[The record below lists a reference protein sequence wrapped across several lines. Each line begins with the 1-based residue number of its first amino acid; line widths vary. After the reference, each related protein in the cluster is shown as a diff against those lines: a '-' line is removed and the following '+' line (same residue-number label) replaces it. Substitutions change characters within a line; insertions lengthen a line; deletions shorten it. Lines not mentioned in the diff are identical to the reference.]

1 MKLIKQLKFFI
12 FIFIFFTQ
20 ILLTNFANANGCGVS
35 NRTVDGNG
43 CTVTVI
49 SPITSTANDVDP
61 QPDGS
66 FLGVGIY
73 SDGKTGLII
82 NNSSNI
88 SITSTGTVNPYGIG
102 ILSSITASSVT
113 SITNSGII
121 TSTTTG
127 AATGDG
133 NSYGIT
139 NNGQIESTIG
149 TINNSGTIEGVST
162 GYGTARG
169 INNTSGTITS
179 IINSGNIKATA
190 TVNSGKTASYGTY
203 NGTALYNHGDLAGV
217 DINNK
222 KIALIGTI
230 TNRGVIDGTR
240 IGISNNASAAYS
252 EANITTIT
260 NTGTISTSIT
270 SVTSSTINGEA
281 DVTMAIIVQASG
293 ENSTATLTT
302 LNNSGTIK
310 TVASGT
316 GAYGILVDTRGTITT
331 INNSGTIQAGTS
343 AIGISETGRI
353 GTINLNKGS
362 VLIGDIQSNSSSSY
376 TLNMGVGAAKSYYVS
391 TSGTGLFTVNDL
403 DNRPVVKGSALAI
416 NIGSMEMAGENL
428 YQKTANITDAIDRN
442 VKNNKDTWVEP
453 YYSEST
459 RDSGGDSSQ
468 IRQFKNN
475 KQGINAGF
483 KVENSA
489 KPLQVIFNVDQT
501 KNNIDSSEHIINSDG
516 VMIGLMA
523 PTYTQYE
530 GYDVSVK
537 GLVGYANSKT
547 DRKILDNTSSTGER
561 TLTGE
566 YDSYYAVVGSAL
578 SKNYNLDKDLNANL
592 TLGVDLTSEFRDSYN
607 ENLYFK
613 YNSLE
618 LIQLQPRIQ
627 SEFIKTTGKDSNVFL
642 TAGVG
647 AREVLS
653 GKTQKYSMN
662 NTGVSFTAP
671 NSGDYYASLAVGTNM
686 NVAANV
692 NFYALVSAKM
702 SEKDT
707 ETYSASIGLKGT
719 F

>member
-1 MKLIKQLKFFI
+1 MKLIKQLKLTSLILLI
-12 FIFIFFTQ
+12 FLSTNTQQLFAADATISTATTSLVTLGDNDDLIVTTPGSITVSIATAVRNSGNNTTLDNSGTITSSSAISQTILLDASKTMLSLTNSGTISSTANENADSGAIYLSATSVLTTLTNTGTITANENAIFVNGTITTLTNSLTIFGGSTTSRDRERDLDGGNGIVISSSGLISNLTNSGTITGNKRDGIDQ
-20 ILLTNFANANGCGVS
+20 LGTITLLTNSGTIRAIVYDGINNDNGD
-35 NRTVDGNG
+35 VDGQA
-43 CTVTVI
+43 TI
-49 SPITSTANDVDP
+49 S
-61 QPDGS
+61 
-66 FLGVGIY
+66 
-73 SDGKTGLII
+73 
-82 NNSSNI
+82 
-88 SITSTGTVNPYGIG
+88 
-102 ILSSITASSVT
+102 
-113 SITNSGII
+113 
-121 TSTTTG
+121 
-127 AATGDG
+127 
-133 NSYGIT
+133 
-139 NNGQIESTIG
+139 
-149 TINNSGTIEGVST
+149 TINNSGTIRGNRHGIGQDDGLITTLTNT
-162 GYGTARG
+162 G
-169 INNTSGTITS
+169 S
-179 IINSGNIKATA
+179 IIGDTNAGVYSGASGNI
-190 TVNSGKTASYGTY
+190 
-203 NGTALYNHGDLAGV
+203 
-217 DINNK
+217 I
-222 KIALIGTI
+222 
-230 TNRGVIDGTR
+230 
-240 IGISNNASAAYS
+240 
-252 EANITTIT
+252 
-260 NTGTISTSIT
+260 
-270 SVTSSTINGEA
+270 TIN
-281 DVTMAIIVQASG
+281 
-293 ENSTATLTT
+293 
-302 LNNSGTIK
+302 NNSGTI
-310 TVASGT
+310 SG
-316 GAYGILVDTRGTITT
+316 ALYGIRNNGGSLTT
-331 INNSGTIQAGTS
+331 INNSGTISGGTNS
-343 AIGISETGRI
+343 ILNTGTL

-362 VLIGDIQSNSSSSY
+362 VLIGTISSTGNY
-376 TLNMGVGAAKSYYVS
+376 TLNMNVGGSKSYFVS
-391 TSGTGLFTVNDL
+391 TEGAGTITLNDL
-403 DNRPVVKGSALAI
+403 NNRPVVQGSALAI

-428 YQKTANITDAIDRN
+428 YQKTANITDAVDRN

-489 KPLQVIFNVDQT
+489 TPLQVIFNVDQT

-516 VMIGLMA
+516 VMIGLVA
-523 PTYTQYE
+523 PSYAKYE
-530 GYDVSVK
+530 GFDVSVK

-547 DRKILDNTSSTGER
+547 DRKILDNTTTTGSR

-592 TLGVDLTSEFRDSYN
+592 TLGVDLTSEFRDSYS

-692 NFYALVSAKM
+692 NFYTLVSAKM

-707 ETYSASIGLKGT
+707 ETYQASIGLKGT

>member
-1 MKLIKQLKFFI
+1 MKLIKQLTI
-12 FIFIFFTQ
+12 FIFIFFFFTR
-20 ILLTNFANANGCGVS
+20 VS
-35 NRTVDGNG
+35 LAQVTVSGDNQ
-43 CTVTVI
+43 TVTVT
-49 SPITSTANDVDP
+49 SPITGAV
-61 QPDGS
+61 
-66 FLGVGIY
+66 FGIL
-73 SDGKTGLII
+73 SDNRTGLII
-82 NNSSNI
+82 DNSSNI
-88 SITSTGTVNPYGIG
+88 SITGVGTTNPYGIG
-102 ILSSITASSVT
+102 ILSSTTVSSTT
-113 SITNSGII
+113 SITNSGTI

-127 AATGDG
+127 AAVGDG

-139 NNGQIESTIG
+139 NNGQIGSTIG
-149 TINNSGTIEGVST
+149 TITNSGTIEGVST

-179 IINSGNIKATA
+179 IINTGNIKATA
-190 TVNSGKTASYGTY
+190 IESSGSTTNNYGTY
-203 NGTALYNHGDLAGV
+203 NGTAIYNHGDLDGTINPAG
-217 DINNK
+217 DITN

-230 TNRGVIDGTR
+230 TNSGVVDGTR
-240 IGISNNASAAYS
+240 IGISNSASAAFS
-252 EANITTIT
+252 QANIGTIT
-260 NTGTISTSIT
+260 NTGTISTSI
-270 SVTSSTINGEA
+270 SNVTGTVINGEA
-281 DVTMAIIVQASG
+281 DVTMAIFVAASG
-293 ENSTATLTT
+293 ANSTATLTT

-316 GAYGILVDTRGTITT
+316 GAYGILVFDGGAITT
-331 INNSGTIQAGTS
+331 INNSGTIQARTS
-343 AIGISETGRI
+343 AIAISEAGSI

-376 TLNMGVGAAKSYYVS
+376 TLNMGVGAAKSYYVA
-391 TSGTGLFTVNDL
+391 TSGVGLFLVNDL

-416 NIGSMEMAGENL
+416 NIGSMEISGENL

-489 KPLQVIFNVDQT
+489 TPLQVIFNVDQT
-501 KNNIDSSEHIINSDG
+501 KNNIDNAEHIINSDG
-516 VMIGLMA
+516 VMIGLAA
-523 PTYTQYE
+523 PSYAKYE
-530 GYDVSVK
+530 GIDVSVK
-537 GLVGYANSKT
+537 GLVGYASNKT

-561 TLTGE
+561 TLTGK
-566 YDSYYAVVGSAL
+566 YNSYNAVIGLAL
-578 SKNYNLDKDLNANL
+578 SKNYNLAKDLNNNL
-592 TLGVDLTSEFRDSYN
+592 TLGVDLTSEFRDSYS

-613 YNSLE
+613 YNSLD
-618 LIQLQPRIQ
+618 LVQLQPRIQ
-627 SEFIKTTGKDSNVFL
+627 SEYIKTIGKDSNVFL

-647 AREVLS
+647 AREILS

-671 NSGDYYASLAVGTNM
+671 NSGDYYASIAAGTNM

-692 NFYALVSAKM
+692 NFYTLVSAKM
-702 SEKDT
+702 SDRDT
-707 ETYSASIGLKGT
+707 ETYQASLGLKGT

>member
-1 MKLIKQLKFFI
+1 MKLIKQLSFFLI
-12 FIFIFFTQ
+12 IFIFFTRVSIAQ
-20 ILLTNFANANGCGVS
+20 VTVSTNNQ
-35 NRTVDGNG
+35 
-43 CTVTVI
+43 TVTNT
-49 SPITSTANDVDP
+49 SPITGAV
-61 QPDGS
+61 
-66 FLGVGIY
+66 FGIL

-82 NNSSNI
+82 DNSSSI
-88 SITSTGTVNPYGIG
+88 SITGVGTTNPYGIG
-102 ILSSITASSVT
+102 ILSSTSASSAT

-127 AATGDG
+127 AAVGDG
-133 NSYGIT
+133 NSYGIN
-139 NNGQIESTIG
+139 NNGATGATIG
-149 TINNSGTIEGVST
+149 TITNSGTIKGVST
-162 GYGTARG
+162 GFGTARG
-169 INNTSGTITS
+169 INNTSGTITT
-179 IINSGNIKATA
+179 IINNGNIIATA
-190 TVNSGKTASYGTY
+190 TVDSGKSASYGSY
-203 NGTALYNHGDLAGV
+203 NGIALYNHGDLAGTTG
-217 DINNK
+217 NN

-230 TNRGVIDGTR
+230 TNSGIIDGTR
-240 IGISNNASAAYS
+240 IGISNNADANFST
-252 EANITTIT
+252 ANITTIN

-270 SVTSSTINGEA
+270 NVTSSVINGELDA
-281 DVTMAIIVQASG
+281 TFAILVTASG
-293 ENSTATLTT
+293 TDSTSTLTT

-310 TVASGT
+310 TIASGT
-316 GAYGILVDTRGTITT
+316 GAYGILVNTGGTITT
-331 INNSGTIQAGTS
+331 INNSGTIQAGTA
-343 AIGISETGRI
+343 AIAISTGGSI

-362 VLIGDIQSNSSSSY
+362 VLIGNITSNSSTSY
-376 TLNMGVGAAKSYYVS
+376 TLNMGVGGAKSYYVS

-428 YQKTANITDAIDRN
+428 YQKTANITDAVDRN

-459 RDSGGDSSQ
+459 RDSGGNSSQ

-483 KVENSA
+483 KVANSA
-489 KPLQVIFNVDQT
+489 TPLQVILNVDQT
-501 KNNIDSSEHIINSDG
+501 KNNIDSSEHVINGDS
-516 VMIGLMA
+516 VMIGLA
-523 PTYTQYE
+523 TPSYANYE
-530 GYDVSVK
+530 GIDVSVK

-561 TLTGE
+561 TLTGK
-566 YDSYYAVVGSAL
+566 YNSYNAVVGSAL
-578 SKNYNLDKDLNANL
+578 SKNYNLAKDLNNNI
-592 TLGVDLTSEFRDSYN
+592 TLGVDLTSEFRDSYS

-613 YNSLE
+613 YNSLN
-618 LIQLQPRIQ
+618 LVQLQPKIQ

-647 AREVLS
+647 AREILS

-671 NSGDYYASLAVGTNM
+671 NSGDYYASLAAGANI

-692 NFYALVSAKM
+692 NFYTLVSAKM

-707 ETYSASIGLKGT
+707 ETYQASIGLKGT

>member
-12 FIFIFFTQ
+12 FIFIFFTRAS
-20 ILLTNFANANGCGVS
+20 LADTFTVNASGTITIIAPS
-35 NRTVDGNG
+35 A
-43 CTVTVI
+43 TVTVT
-49 SPITSTANDVDP
+49 SPITSTANDSDP
-61 QPDGS
+61 DFS
-66 FLGVGIY
+66 LGVGIY
-73 SDGKTGLII
+73 NDGFTGLII

-102 ILSSITASSVT
+102 ILSSTTASSAT
-113 SITNSGII
+113 SITNSGTI
-121 TSTTTG
+121 TATTSG
-127 AATGDG
+127 AAVGDG

-139 NNGQIESTIG
+139 NNGQIGSIIG
-149 TINNSGTIEGVST
+149 TITNSGTIEGVST
-162 GYGTARG
+162 GAGTARG

-179 IINSGNIKATA
+179 IINTGNIKATA
-190 TVNSGKTASYGTY
+190 IESSGSTTNNYGTY
-203 NGTALYNHGDLAGV
+203 NGTAIYNHGDLAGA

-230 TNRGVIDGTR
+230 TNSGVVDGTR
-240 IGISNNASAAYS
+240 IGISNSASAAFS
-252 EANITTIT
+252 QANIGTIT
-260 NTGTISTSIT
+260 NTGTISTSI
-270 SVTSSTINGEA
+270 SNVTGTVINGEA
-281 DVTMAIIVQASG
+281 DVTMAIYVGGGTS
-293 ENSTATLTT
+293 STATLTT

-316 GAYGILVDTRGTITT
+316 GAYGILVFDGGTITA
-331 INNSGTIQAGTS
+331 INNSGTIQARTS
-343 AIGISETGRI
+343 AIAISEAGRI

-376 TLNMGVGAAKSYYVS
+376 TLNMGVGAAKSYYVA
-391 TSGTGLFTVNDL
+391 TSGVGLFLVNDL

-416 NIGSMEMAGENL
+416 NIGSMEISGENL

-489 KPLQVIFNVDQT
+489 TPLQVIFNVDQT
-501 KNNIDSSEHIINSDG
+501 KNNIDSSEHVINGDG
-516 VMIGLMA
+516 VMIGLVA
-523 PTYTQYE
+523 PSYTKYE
-530 GYDVSVK
+530 GIDISVK
-537 GLVGYANSKT
+537 GLVGYASNKT

-561 TLTGE
+561 TLTGK
-566 YDSYYAVVGSAL
+566 YNSYNAVIGLAL
-578 SKNYNLDKDLNANL
+578 SKNYNLAKDLNNNL
-592 TLGVDLTSEFRDSYN
+592 TLGVDLTSEFRDSYS

-613 YNSLE
+613 YNSLD
-618 LIQLQPRIQ
+618 LVQLQPRIQ
-627 SEFIKTTGKDSNVFL
+627 SEYIKTIGKDSNVFL

-647 AREVLS
+647 AREILS

-671 NSGDYYASLAVGTNM
+671 NSGDYYASIAAGTNM

-692 NFYALVSAKM
+692 NFYTLVSAKM
-702 SEKDT
+702 SDRDT
-707 ETYSASIGLKGT
+707 ETYQASLGLKGT

>member
-1 MKLIKQLKFFI
+1 MKLIKQLKL
-12 FIFIFFTQ
+12 TSL
-20 ILLTNFANANGCGVS
+20 ILL
-35 NRTVDGNG
+35 
-43 CTVTVI
+43 I
-49 SPITSTANDVDP
+49 
-61 QPDGS
+61 
-66 FLGVGIY
+66 FL
-73 SDGKTGLII
+73 S
-82 NNSSNI
+82 
-88 SITSTGTVNPYGIG
+88 
-102 ILSSITASSVT
+102 
-113 SITNSGII
+113 
-121 TSTTTG
+121 
-127 AATGDG
+127 
-133 NSYGIT
+133 
-139 NNGQIESTIG
+139 
-149 TINNSGTIEGVST
+149 
-162 GYGTARG
+162 
-169 INNTSGTITS
+169 
-179 IINSGNIKATA
+179 
-190 TVNSGKTASYGTY
+190 
-203 NGTALYNHGDLAGV
+203 
-217 DINNK
+217 
-222 KIALIGTI
+222 
-230 TNRGVIDGTR
+230 
-240 IGISNNASAAYS
+240 
-252 EANITTIT
+252 T
-260 NTGTISTSIT
+260 NTQQLFAADATISTATTLSLTLVDNDDLIVTTPGSIT
-270 SVTSSTINGEA
+270 
-281 DVTMAIIVQASG
+281 M
-293 ENSTATLTT
+293 STATAVQNSGDNTT
-302 LNNSGTIK
+302 LNNSGTITSSFAGASSTILLDASK
-310 TVASGT
+310 TMLSLTNSGTISSSASDNTFGAIHLSATSVLTTLTNTGTITSNQDAIVVNGTITTLTNSLTISGGTSPLVGNGENGINISSSGLISNLTNSGEIIGQRDGIDQLGTITLLTNSGTIRATSFDGINNDDPGAGEATISTINNSGTIRGNRHGIGQDDGLITTLTNTGSIIGDTNAGVYSGASGNIIT
-316 GAYGILVDTRGTITT
+316 INNNSGTISGALYGIRNNGGSLTT
-331 INNSGTIQAGTS
+331 INNSGTISGGTNS
-343 AIGISETGRI
+343 ILNTGTL

-362 VLIGDIQSNSSSSY
+362 VLIGTISSTGSY
-376 TLNMGVGAAKSYYVS
+376 TLNMNVGASKSYFVS
-391 TSGTGLFTVNDL
+391 TEGAGTITLNDL
-403 DNRPVVKGSALAI
+403 NNRPVVKGSALAI

-516 VMIGLMA
+516 VMIGLVA
-523 PTYTQYE
+523 PSYAKYE
-530 GYDVSVK
+530 GFDVSVK

-547 DRKILDNTSSTGER
+547 DRKILDNTTTTGER

-592 TLGVDLTSEFRDSYN
+592 TLGVDLTSEFRDSYS

-613 YNSLE
+613 YNSLD
-618 LIQLQPRIQ
+618 LVQLQPRIQ

-686 NVAANV
+686 NVVANV

-702 SEKDT
+702 SDRDT
-707 ETYSASIGLKGT
+707 ETYQASIGLKGT

>member
-1 MKLIKQLKFFI
+1 MQNSTITNSGTITGSTAGIVNLGTGITITNSGTITGGTSSISNSGVINLTLNQGSKLI
-12 FIFIFFTQ
+12 
-20 ILLTNFANANGCGVS
+20 G
-35 NRTVDGNG
+35 
-43 CTVTVI
+43 
-49 SPITSTANDVDP
+49 
-61 QPDGS
+61 
-66 FLGVGIY
+66 
-73 SDGKTGLII
+73 
-82 NNSSNI
+82 
-88 SITSTGTVNPYGIG
+88 
-102 ILSSITASSVT
+102 
-113 SITNSGII
+113 SITNSGTLNI
-121 TSTTTG
+121 TS
-127 AATGDG
+127 
-133 NSYGIT
+133 N
-139 NNGQIESTIG
+139 
-149 TINNSGTIEGVST
+149 
-162 GYGTARG
+162 
-169 INNTSGTITS
+169 
-179 IINSGNIKATA
+179 
-190 TVNSGKTASYGTY
+190 
-203 NGTALYNHGDLAGV
+203 
-217 DINNK
+217 
-222 KIALIGTI
+222 
-230 TNRGVIDGTR
+230 
-240 IGISNNASAAYS
+240 
-252 EANITTIT
+252 
-260 NTGTISTSIT
+260 
-270 SVTSSTINGEA
+270 
-281 DVTMAIIVQASG
+281 
-293 ENSTATLTT
+293 
-302 LNNSGTIK
+302 
-310 TVASGT
+310 
-316 GAYGILVDTRGTITT
+316 
-331 INNSGTIQAGTS
+331 
-343 AIGISETGRI
+343 
-353 GTINLNKGS
+353 
-362 VLIGDIQSNSSSSY
+362 
-376 TLNMGVGAAKSYYVS
+376 VGAAKSYAY
-391 TSGTGLFTVNDL
+391 SGTVTSLTDL
-403 DNRPVVKGSALAI
+403 NNRPSALGSAVAI
-416 NIGSMEMAGENL
+416 NIGSMEISGENL
-428 YQKTANITDAIDRN
+428 YQKTASITDAIDRN

-459 RDSGGDSSQ
+459 RDSEGDSSQ

-483 KVENSA
+483 KVANSA

-647 AREVLS
+647 AREILS

-662 NTGVSFTAP
+662 NTGVSFTTP
-671 NSGDYYASLAVGTNM
+671 NSGDYYASLAAGTNM

-707 ETYSASIGLKGT
+707 ETYQASLGLKGT

>member
-1 MKLIKQLKFFI
+1 MKLIKQLKL
-12 FIFIFFTQ
+12 TSL
-20 ILLTNFANANGCGVS
+20 ILL
-35 NRTVDGNG
+35 
-43 CTVTVI
+43 I
-49 SPITSTANDVDP
+49 
-61 QPDGS
+61 
-66 FLGVGIY
+66 FL
-73 SDGKTGLII
+73 S
-82 NNSSNI
+82 
-88 SITSTGTVNPYGIG
+88 
-102 ILSSITASSVT
+102 
-113 SITNSGII
+113 
-121 TSTTTG
+121 
-127 AATGDG
+127 
-133 NSYGIT
+133 
-139 NNGQIESTIG
+139 
-149 TINNSGTIEGVST
+149 
-162 GYGTARG
+162 
-169 INNTSGTITS
+169 
-179 IINSGNIKATA
+179 
-190 TVNSGKTASYGTY
+190 
-203 NGTALYNHGDLAGV
+203 
-217 DINNK
+217 
-222 KIALIGTI
+222 
-230 TNRGVIDGTR
+230 
-240 IGISNNASAAYS
+240 
-252 EANITTIT
+252 T
-260 NTGTISTSIT
+260 NTQQLFAADATISTATTSLVTLGDNDDLIVATPGSIT
-270 SVTSSTINGEA
+270 
-281 DVTMAIIVQASG
+281 M
-293 ENSTATLTT
+293 STATAVQNSGDNTT
-302 LNNSGTIK
+302 LNNSGTITSSFSGASTTIQLDDGK
-310 TVASGT
+310 TMLSLTNSGTISSTASNNALFGAIHLAPNSVLTTLTNTGTITSNENAIFVNGTITTLTNSLTISGGTSPLVGDGENGIVISSTGLISNLTNSGEIIGQRDGIDQLGTITLLTNTGTIRATSFDGINNDDPGAGEATISTINNSGTIRGNRHGIGQDDGLITTLTNTGSIIGDTNAGVYSGASGNIIT
-316 GAYGILVDTRGTITT
+316 INNNSGTISGALYGIRNNGGSLTT
-331 INNSGTIQAGTS
+331 INNSGTISGGTNS
-343 AIGISETGRI
+343 ILNTGTL

-362 VLIGDIQSNSSSSY
+362 VLIGTISSTGNY
-376 TLNMGVGAAKSYYVS
+376 TLNMNVGGSKSYFVS
-391 TSGTGLFTVNDL
+391 TEGAGTITLNDL
-403 DNRPVVKGSALAI
+403 NNRPVVQGSALAI

-428 YQKTANITDAIDRN
+428 YQKTANITDAVDRN

-516 VMIGLMA
+516 VMIGLVA
-523 PTYTQYE
+523 PSYAKYE
-530 GYDVSVK
+530 GFDVSVK

-547 DRKILDNTSSTGER
+547 DRKILDNTTTTGSR

-592 TLGVDLTSEFRDSYN
+592 TLGVDLTSEFRDSYS

-613 YNSLE
+613 YNSLD
-618 LIQLQPRIQ
+618 LVQLQPRIQ

-692 NFYALVSAKM
+692 NFYTLVSAKM

-707 ETYSASIGLKGT
+707 ETYQASIGLKGT

>member
-1 MKLIKQLKFFI
+1 MIKFRYLLIVFLFNFFLKSAYSQSSCTANASTTENCTGPLTI
-12 FIFIFFTQ
+12 NESNKTISNPYTISFTGSGSSFYYG
-20 ILLTNFANANGCGVS
+20 INSSGSSNTITNLNTINGTVTSGYAYGIKNTGSNSITTNTGTINLTNSAGSNGNTYGILDTTGSNNTLVNSGRINVTSPVWYSHGLYSNSVNTNSINSGIINAVDTAATTSVYGAIGFYTDSS
-35 NRTVDGNG
+35 NNTLTNTGNISATG
-43 CTVTVI
+43 SVNYGYAVVI
-49 SPITSTANDVDP
+49 NPSASNFTLVNSSTISGTSTT
-61 QPDGS
+61 S
-66 FLGVGIY
+66 F
-73 SDGKTGLII
+73 
-82 NNSSNI
+82 
-88 SITSTGTVNPYGIG
+88 GIG
-102 ILSSITASSVT
+102 LRDSVGGAT
-113 SITNSGII
+113 ITNSGTISGTSTSGQGYGIQLRNTITNTKITNTNTGII
-121 TSTTTG
+121 TGSTAGIINTG
-127 AATGDG
+127 T
-133 NSYGIT
+133 GIT
-139 NNGQIESTIG
+139 ITNSGTITGG
-149 TINNSGTIEGVST
+149 TSSINNSGV
-162 GYGTARG
+162 
-169 INNTSGTITS
+169 INLTLNQGS
-179 IINSGNIKATA
+179 K
-190 TVNSGKTASYGTY
+190 
-203 NGTALYNHGDLAGV
+203 
-217 DINNK
+217 
-222 KIALIGTI
+222 LIGTI
-230 TNRGVIDGTR
+230 TNSGTL
-240 IGISNNASAAYS
+240 
-252 EANITTIT
+252 NIT
-260 NTGTISTSIT
+260 
-270 SVTSSTINGEA
+270 
-281 DVTMAIIVQASG
+281 
-293 ENSTATLTT
+293 
-302 LNNSGTIK
+302 
-310 TVASGT
+310 
-316 GAYGILVDTRGTITT
+316 
-331 INNSGTIQAGTS
+331 
-343 AIGISETGRI
+343 
-353 GTINLNKGS
+353 
-362 VLIGDIQSNSSSSY
+362 SN
-376 TLNMGVGAAKSYYVS
+376 VGAAKSYAY
-391 TSGTGLFTVNDL
+391 SGTVTSLTDSN
-403 DNRPVVKGSALAI
+403 NRPSALGSAVAI
-416 NIGSMEMAGENL
+416 NIGSMEASGENL
-428 YQKTANITDAIDRN
+428 YQKTASITDAIDRN

-459 RDSGGDSSQ
+459 RDSEGDSSQ

-483 KVENSA
+483 KVANSA

-523 PTYTQYE
+523 PTYMQYE

-647 AREVLS
+647 AREILS

-671 NSGDYYASLAVGTNM
+671 NSGDYYASLAAGTNM

-707 ETYSASIGLKGT
+707 ETYQASLGLKGT

>member
-1 MKLIKQLKFFI
+1 MKLFKQLSFFLI
-12 FIFIFFTQ
+12 IFFFFTRAS
-20 ILLTNFANANGCGVS
+20 FAQVTVSAN
-35 NRTVDGNG
+35 NQ
-43 CTVTVI
+43 TVTVT
-49 SPITSTANDVDP
+49 SPITVTADDENP
-61 QPDGS
+61 PLI
-66 FLGVGIY
+66 LGVGIY
-73 SDGKTGLII
+73 NDGFTGLII

-102 ILSSITASSVT
+102 ILSSTSASSAT

-127 AATGDG
+127 AAVGDG

-139 NNGQIESTIG
+139 NNGATGATIG
-149 TINNSGTIEGVST
+149 TITNSGTIEGVST
-162 GYGTARG
+162 GSGTARG

-179 IINSGNIKATA
+179 IINTGNILARA
-190 TVNSGKTASYGTY
+190 IESSGSTNPLYGTF
-203 NGTALYNHGDLAGV
+203 NGTALYNHGDLAGTSG
-217 DINNK
+217 NN

-230 TNRGVIDGTR
+230 TNSGVIDGTR
-240 IGISNNASAAYS
+240 IGISNTADQNFS
-252 EANITTIT
+252 ESNITTIN

-270 SVTSSTINGEA
+270 SVTGSTNVQGFTDATFAIL
-281 DVTMAIIVQASG
+281 VTASG
-293 ENSTATLTT
+293 TDSTSTLTT

-310 TVASGT
+310 TIASGT
-316 GAYGILVDTRGTITT
+316 GAYGILVNTSGTITT
-331 INNSGTIQAGTS
+331 INNSGTIQAGTA
-343 AIGISETGRI
+343 AIAISTGGSI

-362 VLIGDIQSNSSSSY
+362 VLIGNITSNSSTSY
-376 TLNMGVGAAKSYYVS
+376 TLNMGVGGAKSYYVS

-428 YQKTANITDAIDRN
+428 YQKTANITDAVDRN
-442 VKNNKDTWVEP
+442 VKSNKDTWVEP

-459 RDSGGDSSQ
+459 RDSGGNSSQ

-475 KQGINAGF
+475 KQGVNAGF
-483 KVENSA
+483 KVANSTT
-489 KPLQVIFNVDQT
+489 PLQVILNVDQT
-501 KNNIDSSEHIINSDG
+501 KNNIDSSEHVINGDS
-516 VMIGLMA
+516 VMIGLA
-523 PTYTQYE
+523 TPSYTNYE
-530 GYDVSVK
+530 GIDVSVK

-561 TLTGE
+561 ILTGE

-578 SKNYNLDKDLNANL
+578 SKNYNLAKDLNNNI
-592 TLGVDLTSEFRDSYN
+592 TFGVDLTSEFRDSYS

-613 YNSLE
+613 YNSLN
-618 LIQLQPRIQ
+618 IVQLQPKIQ

-647 AREVLS
+647 AREILS

-671 NSGDYYASLAVGTNM
+671 NSGDYYASLAAGANI

-692 NFYALVSAKM
+692 NFYTLVSAKM

-707 ETYSASIGLKGT
+707 ETYQASIGLKGT

>member
-1 MKLIKQLKFFI
+1 MIKFRYLLIVFFI
-12 FIFIFFTQ
+12 NFFLKSTYSQ
-20 ILLTNFANANGCGVS
+20 ACDANVSTERDCTGPLTINESNKTISNPYTISFTGSGSSFYYGINSSGSSNTITNLNTINGTVTSGYAYGIKNTGSNSITTNTGTINLTNSAGSNGNTYGILDTTGSNNTLVNSGRINVTSPVWYSHGLYSNSVNTNSINSGIVNAVDTAVTASVYGAIGFYTDS
-35 NRTVDGNG
+35 NNNTLTNTGNISATG
-43 CTVTVI
+43 SVNHGYAVVI
-49 SPITSTANDVDP
+49 NRNFTLV
-61 QPDGS
+61 
-66 FLGVGIY
+66 
-73 SDGKTGLII
+73 
-82 NNSSNI
+82 NSSTI
-88 SITSTGTVNPYGIG
+88 SGTSITSFGIG
-102 ILSSITASSVT
+102 LRDSVGGAT
-113 SITNSGII
+113 ITNSGTISGTSTSGQGYGIQLRNTITNTKITNTNTGII
-121 TSTTTG
+121 TGSTAGIINTG
-127 AATGDG
+127 T
-133 NSYGIT
+133 GIT
-139 NNGQIESTIG
+139 ITNSGTITGG
-149 TINNSGTIEGVST
+149 TSSINNSGV
-162 GYGTARG
+162 
-169 INNTSGTITS
+169 INLTLNQGS
-179 IINSGNIKATA
+179 K
-190 TVNSGKTASYGTY
+190 
-203 NGTALYNHGDLAGV
+203 
-217 DINNK
+217 
-222 KIALIGTI
+222 LIGTI
-230 TNRGVIDGTR
+230 TNSGTL
-240 IGISNNASAAYS
+240 
-252 EANITTIT
+252 NIT
-260 NTGTISTSIT
+260 
-270 SVTSSTINGEA
+270 
-281 DVTMAIIVQASG
+281 
-293 ENSTATLTT
+293 
-302 LNNSGTIK
+302 
-310 TVASGT
+310 
-316 GAYGILVDTRGTITT
+316 
-331 INNSGTIQAGTS
+331 
-343 AIGISETGRI
+343 
-353 GTINLNKGS
+353 
-362 VLIGDIQSNSSSSY
+362 SN
-376 TLNMGVGAAKSYYVS
+376 VGAAKSYAY
-391 TSGTGLFTVNDL
+391 SGTVTSLTDSN
-403 DNRPVVKGSALAI
+403 NRPSALGSAVAI
-416 NIGSMEMAGENL
+416 NIGSMEVSGENL
-428 YQKTANITDAIDRN
+428 YQKTANITDAVDRN
-442 VKNNKDTWVEP
+442 IKNNKDTWVEP

-459 RDSGGDSSQ
+459 RDSEGDSSQ

-483 KVENSA
+483 KVTNSA

-523 PTYTQYE
+523 PTYMQYE

-642 TAGVG
+642 TAGAG

-671 NSGDYYASLAVGTNM
+671 NSGDYYASLAAGTNM

-707 ETYSASIGLKGT
+707 ETYQASLGLKGT

>member
-1 MKLIKQLKFFI
+1 MKLIKQLSLLLI
-12 FIFIFFTQ
+12 IFIFFTQ
-20 ILLTNFANANGCGVS
+20 ASLAQVTVSTNNQ
-35 NRTVDGNG
+35 
-43 CTVTVI
+43 TVTNT
-49 SPITSTANDVDP
+49 SPITGAV
-61 QPDGS
+61 
-66 FLGVGIY
+66 FGIL

-88 SITSTGTVNPYGIG
+88 SITGVGTTNPYGIG
-102 ILSSITASSVT
+102 ILSSALASSVT

-127 AATGDG
+127 AAVGDG
-133 NSYGIT
+133 NSYGIF
-139 NNGQIESTIG
+139 NNGQIGATIG
-149 TINNSGTIEGVST
+149 TITNSGTIEGVST
-162 GYGTARG
+162 GFGTARG
-169 INNTSGTITS
+169 INNTSGTINS
-179 IINSGNIKATA
+179 IINTGNIKATA
-190 TVNSGKTASYGTY
+190 GANSGKTASYGTF
-203 NGTALYNHGDLAGV
+203 NGIALYNHGDLFGTSG
-217 DINNK
+217 NE
-222 KIALIGTI
+222 KIALIGSI
-230 TNRGVIDGTR
+230 TNSGVIDGTR
-240 IGISNNASAAYS
+240 IGISNNASANFS
-252 EANITTIT
+252 QANITTIN

-270 SVTSSTINGEA
+270 NVTSSEINGELDA
-281 DVTMAIIVQASG
+281 TFAILVTASG
-293 ENSTATLTT
+293 TDSTSTLTT

-316 GAYGILVDTRGTITT
+316 GAYGILVNTRGTITT
-331 INNSGTIQAGTS
+331 INNSGTIQAGTA
-343 AIGISETGRI
+343 AIAISDGGSI

-362 VLIGDIQSNSSSSY
+362 VLIGNITSNSTTSY

-428 YQKTANITDAIDRN
+428 YQKTANITDAVDRN
-442 VKNNKDTWVEP
+442 IKNNKDTWVEP

-459 RDSGGDSSQ
+459 RDSGGNSSQ

-483 KVENSA
+483 KVENSTT
-489 KPLQVIFNVDQT
+489 PLQFILNVDQT
-501 KNNIDSSEHIINSDG
+501 KNNIDNLEHVINGDS
-516 VMIGLMA
+516 VMIGLA
-523 PTYTQYE
+523 TPSYANYE
-530 GYDVSVK
+530 GFDVSAK

-561 TLTGE
+561 ILTGE

-578 SKNYNLDKDLNANL
+578 SKNYNFDKDLNANL
-592 TLGVDLTSEFRDSYN
+592 TLGVDLTSEFRDSYS

-613 YNSLE
+613 YNSLN
-618 LIQLQPRIQ
+618 LVQLQPKIQ

-662 NTGVSFTAP
+662 NTGVSFTTP
-671 NSGDYYASLAVGTNM
+671 NSGDYYASLAAGTNI
-686 NVAANV
+686 NVVANV
-692 NFYALVSAKM
+692 NFTALVSAKM

-707 ETYSASIGLKGT
+707 ETYQASIGLKGT

>member
-1 MKLIKQLKFFI
+1 MKLIKQLSFLLI
-12 FIFIFFTQ
+12 VFIFFTQ
-20 ILLTNFANANGCGVS
+20 ASLAQVTVSTN
-35 NRTVDGNG
+35 DQ
-43 CTVTVI
+43 TVTI
-49 SPITSTANDVDP
+49 TSPITGAV
-61 QPDGS
+61 
-66 FLGVGIY
+66 FGIL

-82 NNSSNI
+82 DNSSSI
-88 SITSTGTVNPYGIG
+88 SITGVGTTNPYGIG
-102 ILSSITASSVT
+102 ILSSALASSVT

-127 AATGDG
+127 AAVGDG
-133 NSYGIT
+133 NSYGIM
-139 NNGQIESTIG
+139 NNAATGATIG
-149 TINNSGTIEGVST
+149 TINNRGTIEGVST

-203 NGTALYNHGDLAGV
+203 NGTAIYNHGDLAGA

-222 KIALIGTI
+222 KIALIGSI
-230 TNRGVIDGTR
+230 TNSGVVDGTR
-240 IGISNNASAAYS
+240 IGISNNASASHS

-260 NTGTISTSIT
+260 NTGTISTSI
-270 SVTSSTINGEA
+270 SNVTGTVINGEA
-281 DVTMAIIVQASG
+281 DVTMAIIVEAAG
-293 ENSTATLTT
+293 TGSTATLTT

-459 RDSGGDSSQ
+459 RDSGGNSSQ

-483 KVENSA
+483 KVANSA
-489 KPLQVIFNVDQT
+489 TPLQVIFNIDQT
-501 KNNIDSSEHIINSDG
+501 KNNIDNLEHVINGDS
-516 VMIGLMA
+516 VMIGLA
-523 PTYTQYE
+523 TLSYANYE
-530 GYDVSVK
+530 GFDVSVK
-537 GLVGYANSKT
+537 GLVGYASNKT

-561 TLTGE
+561 TLTGK
-566 YDSYYAVVGSAL
+566 YNSYNAVIGSAL
-578 SKNYNLDKDLNANL
+578 SKNYNLDKDLNNNI
-592 TLGVDLTSEFRDSYN
+592 TLGVDLTSEFRDSYS

-613 YNSLE
+613 YNSLN
-618 LIQLQPRIQ
+618 LVQLQPKIQ
-627 SEFIKTTGKDSNVFL
+627 SEFVKTTGKDSNVFL

-692 NFYALVSAKM
+692 NFYTLVSAKM

-707 ETYSASIGLKGT
+707 ETYQASIGLKGT

>member
-1 MKLIKQLKFFI
+1 MKLIKQLSFFLI
-12 FIFIFFTQ
+12 IFIFFTRVSIAQ
-20 ILLTNFANANGCGVS
+20 VTVSTNNQ
-35 NRTVDGNG
+35 
-43 CTVTVI
+43 TVTNT
-49 SPITSTANDVDP
+49 SPITGAV
-61 QPDGS
+61 
-66 FLGVGIY
+66 FGIL

-82 NNSSNI
+82 DNSSSI
-88 SITSTGTVNPYGIG
+88 SITGVGTTNPYGIG
-102 ILSSITASSVT
+102 ILSSTSASSAT

-127 AATGDG
+127 AAVGDG
-133 NSYGIT
+133 NSYGIN
-139 NNGQIESTIG
+139 NNGATGATIG
-149 TINNSGTIEGVST
+149 TITNSGTIKGVST
-162 GYGTARG
+162 GFGTARG
-169 INNTSGTITS
+169 INNTSGTITT
-179 IINSGNIKATA
+179 IINNGNIIATA
-190 TVNSGKTASYGTY
+190 TVDSGKSASYGSY
-203 NGTALYNHGDLAGV
+203 NGIALYNHGDLAGTTG
-217 DINNK
+217 NN

-230 TNRGVIDGTR
+230 TNSGIIDGTR
-240 IGISNNASAAYS
+240 IGISNNADANFST
-252 EANITTIT
+252 ANITTIN

-270 SVTSSTINGEA
+270 NVTSSVINGELDA
-281 DVTMAIIVQASG
+281 TFAILVTASG
-293 ENSTATLTT
+293 TDSTSTLTT

-310 TVASGT
+310 TIASGT
-316 GAYGILVDTRGTITT
+316 GAYGILVNTGGTITT
-331 INNSGTIQAGTS
+331 INNSGTIQAGTA
-343 AIGISETGRI
+343 AIAISTGGSI

-362 VLIGDIQSNSSSSY
+362 VLIGNITSNSSTSY
-376 TLNMGVGAAKSYYVS
+376 TLNMGVGGAKSYYVS

-428 YQKTANITDAIDRN
+428 YQKTANITDAVDRN

-459 RDSGGDSSQ
+459 RDSGGNSSQ

-483 KVENSA
+483 KVANSA
-489 KPLQVIFNVDQT
+489 TPLQVILNVDQT
-501 KNNIDSSEHIINSDG
+501 KNNIDSSEHVINGDS
-516 VMIGLMA
+516 VMIGLA
-523 PTYTQYE
+523 TPSYANYE
-530 GYDVSVK
+530 GIDVSVK

-561 TLTGE
+561 TLTGK
-566 YDSYYAVVGSAL
+566 YNSYNAVVGSAL
-578 SKNYNLDKDLNANL
+578 SKNYNLAKDLNNNI
-592 TLGVDLTSEFRDSYN
+592 TLGVDLTSEFRDSYS

-613 YNSLE
+613 YNSLN
-618 LIQLQPRIQ
+618 LVQLQPKIQ

-647 AREVLS
+647 AREILS

-662 NTGVSFTAP
+662 NTGVSFTTP

-692 NFYALVSAKM
+692 NFYTLVSAKM

-707 ETYSASIGLKGT
+707 ETYQASIGLKGT

>member
-1 MKLIKQLKFFI
+1 MIKFRYLLILFLLNLFI
-12 FIFIFFTQ
+12 KSAYSQ
-20 ILLTNFANANGCGVS
+20 C
-35 NRTVDGNG
+35 
-43 CTVTVI
+43 
-49 SPITSTANDVDP
+49 TANSNNT
-61 QPDGS
+61 GS
-66 FLGVGIY
+66 CTGPLNVTSSSNTISNSGTISFTGMYGINI
-73 SDGKTGLII
+73 SG
-82 NNSSNI
+82 SSNI
-88 SITSTGTVNPYGIG
+88 ISNLNTINGTVSGSAYSIYDSSSEGNIILNTNLISLRSSTFDSWGIY
-102 ILSSITASSVT
+102 IVSATNEQ
-113 SITNSGII
+113 ITNSGTINLV
-121 TSTTTG
+121 
-127 AATGDG
+127 AA
-133 NSYGIT
+133 NSSYGIESRGSNAEVT
-139 NNGQIESTIG
+139 NSGTITATATGSGNAFGITSLGSSAIITNTGVISATSLTGPGLAFKNNNSSSNLIFLNSGTLSGTSTSSIGYAIDNDGSNLTFSNTGTLRGTSTSSFGTGFRHRNGSAALTNSGTIG
-149 TINNSGTIEGVST
+149 GTSASGTGYGLYLTGNNVTITNTNTGTITGSTAGIFNSGTGITITNSGTITGVTDSINNSGV
-162 GYGTARG
+162 
-169 INNTSGTITS
+169 INLTLNQGS
-179 IINSGNIKATA
+179 K
-190 TVNSGKTASYGTY
+190 
-203 NGTALYNHGDLAGV
+203 
-217 DINNK
+217 
-222 KIALIGTI
+222 LIGTI
-230 TNRGVIDGTR
+230 TNSGTL
-240 IGISNNASAAYS
+240 
-252 EANITTIT
+252 NIT
-260 NTGTISTSIT
+260 
-270 SVTSSTINGEA
+270 
-281 DVTMAIIVQASG
+281 
-293 ENSTATLTT
+293 
-302 LNNSGTIK
+302 
-310 TVASGT
+310 
-316 GAYGILVDTRGTITT
+316 
-331 INNSGTIQAGTS
+331 
-343 AIGISETGRI
+343 
-353 GTINLNKGS
+353 
-362 VLIGDIQSNSSSSY
+362 SN
-376 TLNMGVGAAKSYYVS
+376 VGAAKSYAY
-391 TSGTGLFTVNDL
+391 SGTVTSLTDSN
-403 DNRPVVKGSALAI
+403 NRPSALGSAVAI
-416 NIGSMEMAGENL
+416 NIGSMEASGENL
-428 YQKTANITDAIDRN
+428 YQKTASITDAVDRN

-459 RDSGGDSSQ
+459 RDSEGDSSQ

-483 KVENSA
+483 KVTNSA

-523 PTYTQYE
+523 PTYMQYE

-537 GLVGYANSKT
+537 GLVGYANNKT
-547 DRKILDNTSSTGER
+547 DRKVLDNTSSTGER
-561 TLTGE
+561 TLTGD

-671 NSGDYYASLAVGTNM
+671 NSGDYYASLAAGTNM

-707 ETYSASIGLKGT
+707 ETYQASLGLKGT

>member
-1 MKLIKQLKFFI
+1 MKLIKQLSLLLI
-12 FIFIFFTQ
+12 IFFFFTRASIAQ
-20 ILLTNFANANGCGVS
+20 VTVSTNNQ
-35 NRTVDGNG
+35 
-43 CTVTVI
+43 TVTVT
-49 SPITSTANDVDP
+49 SPITGAV
-61 QPDGS
+61 
-66 FLGVGIY
+66 FGIL

-82 NNSSNI
+82 DNSSSI
-88 SITSTGTVNPYGIG
+88 SITGVGTTNPYGIG
-102 ILSSITASSVT
+102 ILSSTSASSAT

-127 AATGDG
+127 AAVGDG

-139 NNGQIESTIG
+139 NNGATGATIG
-149 TINNSGTIEGVST
+149 TITNSGTIKGVST
-162 GYGTARG
+162 GFGTARG
-169 INNTSGTITS
+169 INNTSGTITT
-179 IINSGNIKATA
+179 IINNGNIIATA
-190 TVNSGKTASYGTY
+190 TVDSGKSASYGSY
-203 NGTALYNHGDLAGV
+203 NGIALYNHGDLAGTTG
-217 DINNK
+217 NN

-230 TNRGVIDGTR
+230 TNSGIIDGTR
-240 IGISNNASAAYS
+240 IGISNNADANFST
-252 EANITTIT
+252 ANITTIN

-270 SVTSSTINGEA
+270 NVTSSVINGELDA
-281 DVTMAIIVQASG
+281 TFAILVSASG
-293 ENSTATLTT
+293 TGSTATLTT

-310 TVASGT
+310 TVASGS
-316 GAYGILVDTRGTITT
+316 GAYGILVNTGGTITT
-331 INNSGTIQAGTS
+331 INNSGTIQAGTA
-343 AIGISETGRI
+343 AIAINTGGSI

-362 VLIGDIQSNSSSSY
+362 VLIGNITSNSTTSY

-428 YQKTANITDAIDRN
+428 YQKTTNITDAIDRN

-459 RDSGGDSSQ
+459 RDSGGNSSQ

-483 KVENSA
+483 KVENSTT
-489 KPLQVIFNVDQT
+489 PLQVIFNVDQT
-501 KNNIDSSEHIINSDG
+501 KNNIDSSEHVINGDS
-516 VMIGLMA
+516 VMIGLA
-523 PTYTQYE
+523 TPSYANYE
-530 GYDVSVK
+530 GIDVSVK
-537 GLVGYANSKT
+537 GLVGYANNKT

-561 TLTGE
+561 ILTGE

-592 TLGVDLTSEFRDSYN
+592 IFGVDLTSEFRDSYS

-613 YNSLE
+613 YNSLN
-618 LIQLQPRIQ
+618 LVQLQPKIQ

-662 NTGVSFTAP
+662 NTGVSFTTP
-671 NSGDYYASLAVGTNM
+671 NSGDYYASLAAGANI

-692 NFYALVSAKM
+692 NFTALVSAKM
-702 SEKDT
+702 SEKET
-707 ETYSASIGLKGT
+707 ETYQASIGLKGT

>member
-1 MKLIKQLKFFI
+1 MKLINQLSLLLI
-12 FIFIFFTQ
+12 IFIFFTRASIAQ
-20 ILLTNFANANGCGVS
+20 VTVSANNQ
-35 NRTVDGNG
+35 
-43 CTVTVI
+43 TVTVT
-49 SPITSTANDVDP
+49 SPITGAV
-61 QPDGS
+61 
-66 FLGVGIY
+66 FGIL

-82 NNSSNI
+82 DNSSSI
-88 SITSTGTVNPYGIG
+88 SITGVGTTNPYGIG
-102 ILSSITASSVT
+102 IFSELLPSSTT
-113 SITNSGII
+113 SITNSGTI

-127 AATGDG
+127 TAAGDG
-133 NSYGIT
+133 NAYGIF
-139 NNGQIESTIG
+139 NSGQNGSIIG
-149 TINNSGTIEGVST
+149 TITNSGNIEGVST
-162 GYGTARG
+162 GSGTARG
-169 INNTSGTITS
+169 ISNSSGTITS
-179 IINSGNIKATA
+179 IINTGNILARA
-190 TVNSGKTASYGTY
+190 IESSGSTGSYGTF
-203 NGTALYNHGDLAGV
+203 NGIALYNHGDLDGTSGS
-217 DINNK
+217 K

-230 TNRGVIDGTR
+230 TNSGVIEGTR
-240 IGISNNASAAYS
+240 IGISNYAAKNYS
-252 EANITTIT
+252 EANITTIN

-270 SVTSSTINGEA
+270 NVTSSLINGELDA
-281 DVTMAIIVQASG
+281 TFAILVTASG
-293 ENSTATLTT
+293 TNSTATLTT

-316 GAYGILVDTRGTITT
+316 GAYGILVHSGGTITT
-331 INNSGTIQAGTS
+331 INNSGTIQAGTA
-343 AIGISETGRI
+343 AIAISDGGTI

-362 VLIGDIQSNSSSSY
+362 VLIGNITSNSSTSY
-376 TLNMGVGAAKSYYVS
+376 TLNMGVGGAKSYYVS

-428 YQKTANITDAIDRN
+428 YQKTVNITDAVERN
-442 VKNNKDTWVEP
+442 IKNNKDNWVEP

-459 RDSGGDSSQ
+459 RDSGGNSSQ

-483 KVENSA
+483 KVANSA
-489 KPLQVIFNVDQT
+489 TPLQVILNVDQT
-501 KNNIDSSEHIINSDG
+501 KNNIDSSEHVINGDS
-516 VMIGLMA
+516 VMIGLA
-523 PTYTQYE
+523 TPSYANYE
-530 GYDVSVK
+530 GIDVSVK

-592 TLGVDLTSEFRDSYN
+592 TLGVDLTSEFRDSYS

-613 YNSLE
+613 YNSLD
-618 LIQLQPRIQ
+618 LVQLQPRIQ

-662 NTGVSFTAP
+662 NTGVSFTTP
-671 NSGDYYASLAVGTNM
+671 NSGDYYASLAAGANI
-686 NVAANV
+686 NVVANV
-692 NFYALVSAKM
+692 NFTALVSAKM
-702 SEKDT
+702 SEKET
-707 ETYSASIGLKGT
+707 ETYQASIGLKGT

>member
-1 MKLIKQLKFFI
+1 MKLIKQLSFLLI
-12 FIFIFFTQ
+12 IFIFFTRAS
-20 ILLTNFANANGCGVS
+20 LAGTVVNAN
-35 NRTVDGNG
+35 NTTVN
-43 CTVTVI
+43 VT
-49 SPITSTANDVDP
+49 SPIISTADDADP
-61 QPDGS
+61 G
-66 FLGVGIY
+66 FLLGVGIY
-73 SDGKTGLII
+73 NDGFTGLII

-102 ILSSITASSVT
+102 ILSSTSASSAT

-127 AATGDG
+127 AAVGDG
-133 NSYGIT
+133 NSYGIF
-139 NNGQIESTIG
+139 NNGATGATIETI
-149 TINNSGTIEGVST
+149 TNSGTIKGVST

-169 INNTSGTITS
+169 INNTSGTINS
-179 IINSGNIKATA
+179 IINTGNILATA
-190 TVNSGKTASYGTY
+190 TVDSGKSASYGSY
-203 NGTALYNHGDLAGV
+203 NGIALYNHGDLPGT
-217 DINNK
+217 DTNNK
-222 KIALIGTI
+222 KIALIGSI
-230 TNRGVIDGTR
+230 TNSGVIDGTR
-240 IGISNNASAAYS
+240 IGISNNASANFS
-252 EANITTIT
+252 QTNITTIN

-270 SVTSSTINGEA
+270 NVTSSVINGELDA
-281 DVTMAIIVQASG
+281 TFAILVTASG
-293 ENSTATLTT
+293 TDSTSTLTT

-310 TVASGT
+310 TIASGT
-316 GAYGILVDTRGTITT
+316 GAYGILVNTRGTITT
-331 INNSGTIQAGTS
+331 INNSGTIQAGTA
-343 AIGISETGRI
+343 AIAISTGGSI

-468 IRQFKNN
+468 IRKFKNN
-475 KQGINAGF
+475 KQGVNAGF
-483 KVENSA
+483 KVENSTT
-489 KPLQVIFNVDQT
+489 PSQFIFNVDQT
-501 KNNIDSSEHIINSDG
+501 KNNIDSSEHIINSDS
-516 VMIGLMA
+516 VMIGLTA
-523 PTYTQYE
+523 PSFAKYE
-530 GYDVSVK
+530 GFDVSVK

-561 TLTGE
+561 TLTGK
-566 YDSYYAVVGSAL
+566 YNSYNAVVGSAL
-578 SKNYNLDKDLNANL
+578 SKNYNLDKDLNNNI
-592 TLGVDLTSEFRDSYN
+592 TLGVDLTSEFRDSYS

-613 YNSLE
+613 YNSLN
-618 LIQLQPRIQ
+618 LVQLQPKIQ
-627 SEFIKTTGKDSNVFL
+627 SEYIKTTGKDSNVFL

-692 NFYALVSAKM
+692 NFYTLVSAKM

-707 ETYSASIGLKGT
+707 ETYQASIGLKGT

>member
-1 MKLIKQLKFFI
+1 MKLIKQLTI
-12 FIFIFFTQ
+12 FTFIFFFFTRVSLARVIHFDGQ
-20 ILLTNFANANGCGVS
+20 SLTF
-35 NRTVDGNG
+35 T
-43 CTVTVI
+43 I
-49 SPITSTANDVDP
+49 PITDTANDVGDP

-73 SDGKTGLII
+73 SDGKSSSII
-82 NNSSNI
+82 NIFTNI

-102 ILSSITASSVT
+102 ILSSTTASSVDT
-113 SITNSGII
+113 INNSGII

-127 AATGDG
+127 ATAGDG
-133 NSYGIT
+133 NAYGIF
-139 NNGQIESTIG
+139 NNGQIGSIIG

-179 IINSGNIKATA
+179 IINTGNIKATA

-203 NGTALYNHGDLAGV
+203 NGTAIYNHGDLAGA

-222 KIALIGTI
+222 KIALIGSI
-230 TNRGVIDGTR
+230 TNSGVVDGTR
-240 IGISNNASAAYS
+240 IGISNNASASHS

-260 NTGTISTSIT
+260 NTGTISTSI
-270 SVTSSTINGEA
+270 SNVTGTVINGEA
-281 DVTMAIIVQASG
+281 DVTMAIIVEAAG
-293 ENSTATLTT
+293 TGSTATLTT

-376 TLNMGVGAAKSYYVS
+376 TLNMGVGAAKSYYVA
-391 TSGTGLFTVNDL
+391 TSGVGLFLVNDL

-416 NIGSMEMAGENL
+416 NIGSMETAGENL

-468 IRQFKNN
+468 IRKFKNN
-475 KQGINAGF
+475 KQGVNAGF

-489 KPLQVIFNVDQT
+489 TPLQVIFNVDQT
-501 KNNIDSSEHIINSDG
+501 KNNIDSLEHVINGDG

-523 PTYTQYE
+523 PSYAKYE
-530 GYDVSVK
+530 GFDVSVK

-566 YDSYYAVVGSAL
+566 YDSYYAVLGSAL
-578 SKNYNLDKDLNANL
+578 SKNYNLAKDLNNNL
-592 TLGVDLTSEFRDSYN
+592 ILGVDLTSEFRDSYS

-613 YNSLE
+613 YNSLD
-618 LIQLQPRIQ
+618 LVQLQPRIQ
-627 SEFIKTTGKDSNVFL
+627 SEYIKTIGKDSNVFL
-642 TAGVG
+642 TAEVG
-647 AREVLS
+647 AREILS

-671 NSGDYYASLAVGTNM
+671 NSGDYYASIAAGTNM

-692 NFYALVSAKM
+692 NFYTLVSAKM
-702 SEKDT
+702 SDRDT
-707 ETYSASIGLKGT
+707 ETYQASIGLKGT

>member
-1 MKLIKQLKFFI
+1 MKLIKQLTI
-12 FIFIFFTQ
+12 FTFIFFFFTRVSLARVIHFDGQ
-20 ILLTNFANANGCGVS
+20 TLTF
-35 NRTVDGNG
+35 T
-43 CTVTVI
+43 I
-49 SPITSTANDVDP
+49 PITDTANDVGDP
-61 QPDGS
+61 PPDGS

-73 SDGKTGLII
+73 SDGKSSSII
-82 NNSSNI
+82 NIFTNI
-88 SITSTGTVNPYGIG
+88 SITSTGTVNPYGVG
-102 ILSSITASSVT
+102 ILSSTTASSVDT
-113 SITNSGII
+113 INNTGII

-127 AATGDG
+127 VTAGDG
-133 NSYGIT
+133 NAYGIF
-139 NNGQIESTIG
+139 NNGQIGSIIG

-203 NGTALYNHGDLAGV
+203 NGTALYNHGDLAGTSG
-217 DINNK
+217 NK
-222 KIALIGTI
+222 KIALIGSI
-230 TNRGVIDGTR
+230 TNSGVIDGTR
-240 IGISNNASAAYS
+240 IGISNNASASHS

-281 DVTMAIIVQASG
+281 DVTMAIIVEASG

-331 INNSGTIQAGTS
+331 INNSGTIQARTS

-376 TLNMGVGAAKSYYVS
+376 TLNMGVGAAKSYYVA
-391 TSGTGLFTVNDL
+391 TSGTGLFLVNDL
-403 DNRPVVKGSALAI
+403 DNRPAVKGSALAI

-468 IRQFKNN
+468 IRKFKNN
-475 KQGINAGF
+475 KHGFNAGF

-489 KPLQVIFNVDQT
+489 TPLQVIFNVDQT
-501 KNNIDSSEHIINSDG
+501 KNNIDNSEHVINGDSM
-516 VMIGLMA
+516 MIGLVA
-523 PTYTQYE
+523 PSYAKYE
-530 GYDVSVK
+530 GIDVSVK
-537 GLVGYANSKT
+537 GLVGYASNKT

-561 TLTGE
+561 TLTGK
-566 YDSYYAVVGSAL
+566 YNSYNAAIGLAL
-578 SKNYNLDKDLNANL
+578 SKNYNLAKDLNNNL
-592 TLGVDLTSEFRDSYN
+592 TLGVDLTSEFRDSYS

-613 YNSLE
+613 YNSLD
-618 LIQLQPRIQ
+618 LVQLQPRLQ
-627 SEFIKTTGKDSNVFL
+627 SEYIKTIDKDSNVFL

-647 AREVLS
+647 ARGILS

-662 NTGVSFTAP
+662 NTGVSFTTP
-671 NSGDYYASLAVGTNM
+671 NSGDYYASLAAGTNM

-692 NFYALVSAKM
+692 NFYTLVSAKM
-702 SEKDT
+702 SDRDT
-707 ETYSASIGLKGT
+707 ETYQASIGLKGT

>member
-1 MKLIKQLKFFI
+1 MKLIKQLKL
-12 FIFIFFTQ
+12 TSL
-20 ILLTNFANANGCGVS
+20 ILL
-35 NRTVDGNG
+35 
-43 CTVTVI
+43 I
-49 SPITSTANDVDP
+49 
-61 QPDGS
+61 
-66 FLGVGIY
+66 FL
-73 SDGKTGLII
+73 S
-82 NNSSNI
+82 
-88 SITSTGTVNPYGIG
+88 
-102 ILSSITASSVT
+102 
-113 SITNSGII
+113 
-121 TSTTTG
+121 
-127 AATGDG
+127 
-133 NSYGIT
+133 
-139 NNGQIESTIG
+139 
-149 TINNSGTIEGVST
+149 
-162 GYGTARG
+162 
-169 INNTSGTITS
+169 
-179 IINSGNIKATA
+179 
-190 TVNSGKTASYGTY
+190 
-203 NGTALYNHGDLAGV
+203 
-217 DINNK
+217 
-222 KIALIGTI
+222 
-230 TNRGVIDGTR
+230 
-240 IGISNNASAAYS
+240 
-252 EANITTIT
+252 T
-260 NTGTISTSIT
+260 NTQQLFAADATISTATTSLVTLGDNDDLIVATPGSIT
-270 SVTSSTINGEA
+270 
-281 DVTMAIIVQASG
+281 M
-293 ENSTATLTT
+293 STATAVQNSGDNTT
-302 LNNSGTIK
+302 LNNSGTITSSFAGASSTILLDASK
-310 TVASGT
+310 TMLSLTNSGTISSSASDNTFGAIHLSATSVLTTLTNTGTITSNQDAIVVNGTITTLTNSLTISGGTSPLVGNGENGIKISSSGLISNLTNSGEIIGQRDGIDQLGTITLLTNSGTIRATSFDGINNDDPGAGEATISTINNSGTIRGNRHGIGQDDGLITTLTNTGSIIGDTNAGVYSGASGNIIT
-316 GAYGILVDTRGTITT
+316 INNNSGTISGALYGIRNNGGSLTT
-331 INNSGTIQAGTS
+331 INNSGTISGGTNS
-343 AIGISETGRI
+343 ILNTGTL

-362 VLIGDIQSNSSSSY
+362 VLIGTISSTGNY
-376 TLNMGVGAAKSYYVS
+376 TLNMNVGGSKSYFVS
-391 TSGTGLFTVNDL
+391 TEGAGTITLNDL
-403 DNRPVVKGSALAI
+403 NNRPVVQGSALAI

-428 YQKTANITDAIDRN
+428 YQKTANITDAVDRN

-516 VMIGLMA
+516 VMIGLVA
-523 PTYTQYE
+523 PSYAKYE
-530 GYDVSVK
+530 GFDVSVK

-547 DRKILDNTSSTGER
+547 DRKILDNTTTTGSR

-592 TLGVDLTSEFRDSYN
+592 TLGVDLTSEFRDSYS

-613 YNSLE
+613 YNSLD
-618 LIQLQPRIQ
+618 LVQLQPRIQ

-692 NFYALVSAKM
+692 NFYTLVSAKM

-707 ETYSASIGLKGT
+707 ETYQASIGLKGT

>member
-1 MKLIKQLKFFI
+1 MKLIKQLKL
-12 FIFIFFTQ
+12 TSL
-20 ILLTNFANANGCGVS
+20 ILL
-35 NRTVDGNG
+35 
-43 CTVTVI
+43 I
-49 SPITSTANDVDP
+49 
-61 QPDGS
+61 
-66 FLGVGIY
+66 FL
-73 SDGKTGLII
+73 S
-82 NNSSNI
+82 
-88 SITSTGTVNPYGIG
+88 
-102 ILSSITASSVT
+102 
-113 SITNSGII
+113 
-121 TSTTTG
+121 
-127 AATGDG
+127 
-133 NSYGIT
+133 
-139 NNGQIESTIG
+139 
-149 TINNSGTIEGVST
+149 
-162 GYGTARG
+162 
-169 INNTSGTITS
+169 
-179 IINSGNIKATA
+179 
-190 TVNSGKTASYGTY
+190 
-203 NGTALYNHGDLAGV
+203 
-217 DINNK
+217 
-222 KIALIGTI
+222 
-230 TNRGVIDGTR
+230 
-240 IGISNNASAAYS
+240 
-252 EANITTIT
+252 T
-260 NTGTISTSIT
+260 NTQQLFAADATISTATTLSLTLVDNDDLIVTTPGSIT
-270 SVTSSTINGEA
+270 
-281 DVTMAIIVQASG
+281 M
-293 ENSTATLTT
+293 STATAVQNSGDNTT
-302 LNNSGTIK
+302 LNNSGTITSSFAGASSTILLDASK
-310 TVASGT
+310 TMLSLTNSGTISSSASDNTFGAIHLSATSVLTTLTNTGTITSNQDAIVVNGTITTLTNSLTISGGTSPLVGNGENGINISSSGLISNLTNSGEIIGQRDGIDQLGTITLLTNSGTIRATSFDGINNDDPGAGEATISTINNSGTIRGNRHGIGQDDGLITTLTNTGSIIGDTNAGVYSGASGNIIT
-316 GAYGILVDTRGTITT
+316 INNNSGTISGALYGIRNNGGSLTT
-331 INNSGTIQAGTS
+331 INNSGTISGGTNS
-343 AIGISETGRI
+343 ILNTGTL

-362 VLIGDIQSNSSSSY
+362 VLIGTISSTGNY
-376 TLNMGVGAAKSYYVS
+376 TLNMNVGGSKSYFVS
-391 TSGTGLFTVNDL
+391 TEGAGTITLNDL
-403 DNRPVVKGSALAI
+403 NNRPVVQGSALAI

-428 YQKTANITDAIDRN
+428 YQKTANITDAVDRN

-516 VMIGLMA
+516 VMIGLVA
-523 PTYTQYE
+523 PSYAKYE
-530 GYDVSVK
+530 GFDVSVK

-547 DRKILDNTSSTGER
+547 DRKILDNTTTTGSR

-592 TLGVDLTSEFRDSYN
+592 TLGVDLTSEFRDSYS

-613 YNSLE
+613 YNSLD
-618 LIQLQPRIQ
+618 LVQLQPRIQ

-692 NFYALVSAKM
+692 NFYTLVSAKM

-707 ETYSASIGLKGT
+707 ETYQASIGLKGT